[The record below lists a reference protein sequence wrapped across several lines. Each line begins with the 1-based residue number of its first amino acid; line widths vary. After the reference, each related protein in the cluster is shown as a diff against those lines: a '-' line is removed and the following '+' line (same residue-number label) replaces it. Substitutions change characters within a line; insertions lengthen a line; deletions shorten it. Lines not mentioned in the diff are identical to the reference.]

1 MLSGFKLHHIGYATH
16 SIKKTSTFF
25 LDLGYLLTDTVF
37 DASQRVNIAFLNKAG
52 TTSIELIE
60 AIDENSPVSNFLNK
74 NGAGPYHICY
84 EVEDIKRSI
93 EYLREHH
100 FIPLFKPVP
109 AIAFDNRLICFLFNK
124 ETGLTELLQ
133 K

>member
-1 MLSGFKLHHIGYATH
+1 MVPSFNLHHIGYATY
-16 SIKKTSTFF
+16 SIEKTATFF
-25 LDLGYLLTDTVF
+25 LDLGYSLTDTVF
-37 DASQRVNIAFLNKAG
+37 DANQSVNIAFLNKAG

-93 EYLREHH
+93 AYLREHH

-109 AIAFDNRLICFLFNK
+109 AIAFDNRLISFLFHK
-124 ETGLTELLQ
+124 ETGLIELLQ